1 MKKTMIALLTGL
13 TAFTVSARPP
23 LNTEDKVGGIRYYD
37 SYKATDQREAVPGF
51 FFSFIHGPNSTYAV
65 YKTAEGK
72 GRSLPVNINRHN
84 EETGVVVKGSV
95 LFKAGYNGEFER
107 VLRVGDAIVI
117 PACHPHSGVFG
128 WDNDEET
135 ILITTFTEKYNEYGS
150 DEPKTV
156 TPEFNKKVTNI
167 KPGTPIAETEMCKNM
182 KDAPKV
188 TWTLADIPKPPE
200 KK

>member
-1 MKKTMIALLTGL
+1 MKTKIAFAALVAGL
-13 TAFTVSARPP
+13 TALTASARPP
-23 LNTEDKVGGIRYYD
+23 LNTGDGVGGIRYYD
-37 SYKATDQREAVPGF
+37 SYKATDKREAVPGF

-95 LFKAGYNGEFER
+95 LFKSGYNGEFER

-117 PACHPHSGVFG
+117 PACTPHSGVFG
-128 WDNDEET
+128 WDSNEET
-135 ILITTFTEKYNEYGS
+135 ILITTFAEKYVEYGPDS
-150 DEPKTV
+150 VEKI
-156 TPEFNKKVTNI
+156 TPEFKKKVSNI
-167 KPGTPIAETEMCKNM
+167 KPGMAIAETDMCKNM

-188 TWTLADIPKPPE
+188 TWSLADIPKPE
-200 KK
+200 